1 MNGFGTALLSL
12 TTYHPSG
19 TLSAAVDFF
28 FFSLRE
34 ILRREIR
41 RATDELKENSISFQ
55 FFFFCNE
62 IRY

>member
-28 FFSLRE
+28 FFLCVRFYDVRYDE
-34 ILRREIR
+34 RRM
-41 RATDELKENSISFQ
+41 N
-55 FFFFCNE
+55 
-62 IRY
+62 